1 MSLVRQLKRAGMIAA
16 FLVVPAIAH
25 ADSAAVD
32 KTVETLRS
40 GQLTAGAASL
50 SEMVA
55 ADSANDEARFGLGM
69 VRFVQAIEHLSQ
81 GFYRYGLQPPHSV
94 MMPIVRLPVPDNPNP
109 EPIDYEK
116 FRALLLTFVTDL
128 DAAEKTMAG
137 MGTGEVKLPVNL
149 VTVRY
154 DANGDGTPAADE
166 TLVAALA
173 RFFDTD
179 PSDIMGRDMTV
190 AFDRAD
196 AYWLRGYCHVLMSI
210 SEFLLAHDWHESF
223 DDSFHI
229 FFPRAHSPF
238 QEALAPPGTGFISS
252 ETAIADLISFLHIRW
267 PVVEPQRLAAVRE
280 HLKQVTALSRQD
292 FAAIV
297 AETDNDREWIPNP
310 KQTGAAGSPVTTEQI
325 AAWHAVLDT
334 FDGLLDGTLLMPHWR
349 LKQGVNLRRVF
360 EEPRPFDL
368 ILWIT
373 GPAALPYVEN
383 GRVLTSKE
391 WRDMTAAFEG
401 SFGSYA
407 IWFN

>member
-1 MSLVRQLKRAGMIAA
+1 MSLVRTLKKAGLMAA
-16 FLVVPAIAH
+16 FLVAPAVAQ

-32 KTVETLRS
+32 RTLEALRS
-40 GQLTAGAASL
+40 GQLASGAAALTEIIS
-50 SEMVA
+50 
-55 ADSANDEARFGLGM
+55 ADAANDEARFGLGM

-81 GFYRYGLQPPHSV
+81 GFYRYGLQPPRSV
-94 MMPIVRLPVPDNPNP
+94 MMPIVRLPVPDNPDP
-109 EPIDYEK
+109 EPIDYDK
-116 FRALLLTFVTDL
+116 FRALLLTFVADL
-128 DAAEKTMAG
+128 DSAETAMAG
-137 MGTGEVKLPVNL
+137 MGTREVKLPVNL

-154 DANGDGTPAADE
+154 DANGDGKAEADE
-166 TLVAALA
+166 TMVAAMA

-196 AYWLRGYCHVLMSI
+196 AYWLRGYCHVLMAV
-210 SEFLLAHDWHESF
+210 SEFMLAHDWHESF

-229 FFPRAHSPF
+229 FFPRAHSAF
-238 QEALAPPGTGFISS
+238 QQALAPPGEGFISS
-252 ETAIADLISFLHIRW
+252 ETAIADLISFLHVRW
-267 PVVEPQRLAAVRE
+267 PVAEPQRLIAVRE
-280 HLKQVTALSRQD
+280 HLKQVVALSRQD
-292 FAAIV
+292 FAAIL

-310 KQTGAAGSPVTTEQI
+310 GQTGAAGSPVTASQI
-325 AAWHAVLDT
+325 QAWHAVLDT

-383 GRVLTSKE
+383 GRVLTSRE
-391 WRDMTAAFEG
+391 WRDITSAFEG